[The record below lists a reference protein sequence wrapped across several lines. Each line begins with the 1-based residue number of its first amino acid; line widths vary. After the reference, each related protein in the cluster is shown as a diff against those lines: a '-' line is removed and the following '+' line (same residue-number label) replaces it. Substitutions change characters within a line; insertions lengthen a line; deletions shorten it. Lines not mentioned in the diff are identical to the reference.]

1 MFYLVEFLKVLKEN
15 VIVAFIFVMSS
26 VAVVSVSHNYKG
38 IEAKL
43 SNVSTK
49 NGQPYFNALVSDG
62 VRVDSVVRR
71 MKSLPGVVGVETV
84 KSLAIKKEVKT
95 LEKIYGTDLLKNLV
109 SSKYKKIKIE
119 LKHGLKLKNQT
130 LIKEYLQRLIGKE
143 SVTVGNLKTPQ
154 KVKLEKGNII
164 QIITSWG
171 KWYLVSILAG
181 LWLISLALLVKPL
194 KKSSYIMEKFQRS
207 NHNFFKMFGVGL
219 LSIII
224 PAYIAN
230 VAYAPKVDLIP
241 FAAMLTMFGIVLLTS
256 ALVKK

>member
-38 IEAKL
+38 IESKL

-95 LEKIYGTDLLKNLV
+95 LKKN
-109 SSKYKKIKIE
+109 
-119 LKHGLKLKNQT
+119 
-130 LIKEYLQRLIGKE
+130 
-143 SVTVGNLKTPQ
+143 
-154 KVKLEKGNII
+154 
-164 QIITSWG
+164 
-171 KWYLVSILAG
+171 
-181 LWLISLALLVKPL
+181 
-194 KKSSYIMEKFQRS
+194 
-207 NHNFFKMFGVGL
+207 
-219 LSIII
+219 
-224 PAYIAN
+224 
-230 VAYAPKVDLIP
+230 
-241 FAAMLTMFGIVLLTS
+241 
-256 ALVKK
+256 